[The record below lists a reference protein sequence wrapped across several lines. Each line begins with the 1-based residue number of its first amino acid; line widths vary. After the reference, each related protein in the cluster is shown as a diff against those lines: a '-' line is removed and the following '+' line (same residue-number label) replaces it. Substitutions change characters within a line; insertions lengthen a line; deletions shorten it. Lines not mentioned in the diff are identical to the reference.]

1 MKRVFLV
8 FISLLIICC
17 LVGCDNNIKNEKS
30 EDLDEFIWSNNE
42 AIYVVINDKYS
53 DDIFRNIDISFEE
66 YQYKKAYVVNKEIK
80 DSLISKLKILFI
92 IDDNINEFVM
102 KLKEDQRIETY
113 EICRDL
119 PYESID
125 NRYFE
130 YENNIIKVGDKM
142 KMTLDGTCDIYK
154 QQFVYDSFYVTPINY
169 DADKVYDLSYF
180 GEIKNISYI
189 KNVRGKLLIVINI
202 SNYYDLIK
210 TIDKLAKADYI
221 EFIDFNYIDV
231 IHPTWEISNRELIDV
246 IINDNNSITIT
257 ALNSGIV
264 VIKYDGIECTITINN

>member
-1 MKRVFLV
+1 MKKLFVFFMCLMFV
-8 FISLLIICC
+8 IC
-17 LVGCDNNIKNEKS
+17 LVGCDGSIEDEKRQS
-30 EDLDEFIWSNNE
+30 LDEVIWNNNE

-53 DDIFRNIDISFEE
+53 DDIFRNIDKSFEK
-66 YQYKKAYVVNKEIK
+66 YQYKKAYVVNKDINN
-80 DSLISKLKILFI
+80 SLISNLKILFI
-92 IDDNINEFVM
+92 IDGNINEFAM
-102 KLKEDQRIETY
+102 KLKEDQRIESY

-130 YENNIIKVGDKM
+130 YENNIIEVGDKM
-142 KMTLDGTCDIYK
+142 KITLSGTSDIYM

-169 DADKVYDLSYF
+169 DANKEYDLSYF

-189 KNVRGKLLIVINI
+189 KNVRGRLLIVINN
-202 SNYYDLIK
+202 SNYHDLIK
-210 TIDKLAKADYI
+210 TMDKLAKSDYI

-231 IHPTWEISNRELIDV
+231 IHPTWEISNKELIDV
-246 IINDNNSITIT
+246 IINDNSSITIT

-264 VIKYDGIECTITINN
+264 NIKYDGIECTITIKN